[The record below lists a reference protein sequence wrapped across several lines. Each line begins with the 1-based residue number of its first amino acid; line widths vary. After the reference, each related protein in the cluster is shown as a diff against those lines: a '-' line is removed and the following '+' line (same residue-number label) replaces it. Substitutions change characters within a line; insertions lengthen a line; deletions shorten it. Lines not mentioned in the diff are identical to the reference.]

1 MLNVDRSLTL
11 DEIDLST
18 LDFWQ
23 LPLSLREGALETLR
37 RTNPVA
43 HFDDPAWMLLSEDE
57 GGFWTV
63 TRHADVMTVSRDPK
77 VFSSARGAVSIPD
90 LPQEFIEFF
99 GSMINTDD
107 PRHGVLRRVV
117 SRAFTPKRL
126 AQIESR
132 IGALA
137 YDLVEEC
144 ANYKEVDF
152 VSKVAS
158 NLPLRIICEMMGVP
172 DDKAQFVLERS
183 NIILGALDSEY
194 VSPETP
200 IDTAILTAAL
210 ELVSLMEEIG
220 KDRIGSPLDDV
231 TSALVNAS
239 VEGESLSAS
248 ELASFFIL
256 LVVAGNETTRNA
268 ISWGMVAL
276 DENPD
281 QRSLLRSNLDAL
293 LPFAVE
299 EIVRW
304 SSPVIFMRRTTTQP
318 TTALGVPLSE
328 GEKVLLL
335 YGSANRD
342 EDVFEDPYSFRVDR
356 VDNHHLGFGGYG
368 PHFCLGAHLARR
380 ELAALF
386 KEVMSQMPNYEVVGE
401 PDRLRSNFINGIKH
415 LHVRTE
421 VF

>member
-11 DEIDLST
+11 EEIDLSS
-18 LDFWQ
+18 LDFWL
-23 LPLSLREGALETLR
+23 LPLSVREGALETLR
-37 RTNPVA
+37 KTNPVA

-57 GGFWTV
+57 GGFWVV
-63 TRHADVMTVSRDPK
+63 TRHADVMAVSRDPK
-77 VFSSARGAVSIPD
+77 VFSSAKGAVSIPD

-99 GSMINTDD
+99 GSMISTDD
-107 PRHGVLRRVV
+107 PRHGRLRRVV

-126 AQIESR
+126 AHIEDR
-132 IGALA
+132 IETLA
-137 YDLVEEC
+137 HDLVGE
-144 ANYKEVDF
+144 ASNNKEVDF
-152 VSKVAS
+152 VSKVAAE
-158 NLPLRIICEMMGVP
+158 LPLRIICEMMGVP
-172 DDKAQFVLERS
+172 NEKAHFVLERS
-183 NIILGALDSEY
+183 NTILGALDPEY
-194 VSPETP
+194 VSPETD
-200 IDTAILTAAL
+200 IDEAILKAAID
-210 ELVSLMEEIG
+210 LVSLMEEIG
-220 KDRIGSPLDDV
+220 EDRIGSPLDDV

-239 VEGESLSAS
+239 VDGEVLSAS

-276 DENPD
+276 NENPD
-281 QRSLLRSNLDAL
+281 QRQLLRSNLNEL

-304 SSPVIFMRRTTTQP
+304 SSPVIFMRRTTTKP
-318 TTALGVPLSE
+318 TTTLGVRLSE

-342 EDVFEDPYSFRVDR
+342 EDIFEDPYAFRVNR
-356 VDNHHLGFGGYG
+356 VDNRHLGFGGYG

-380 ELAALF
+380 ELGALF
-386 KEVMSQMPNYEVVGE
+386 TEVMNQIPNYEVVGE

-415 LHVRTE
+415 LHIRTE
-421 VF
+421 A